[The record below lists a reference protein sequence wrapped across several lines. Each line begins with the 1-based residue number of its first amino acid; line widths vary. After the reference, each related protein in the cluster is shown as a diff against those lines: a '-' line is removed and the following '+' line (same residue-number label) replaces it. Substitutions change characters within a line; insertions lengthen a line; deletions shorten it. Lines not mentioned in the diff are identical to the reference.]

1 MNTKTTVQINET
13 RQPALTRAVVRQIG
27 GRESLADVARHG
39 AVGGYCGFT
48 YYADTVAFAV
58 RNRADIMERLKADA
72 EDFGCVGVISMLA
85 GFNCLKGMS
94 QEEIA
99 EGLYNPRS
107 ENRTAVYNAL
117 AWYAAEE
124 IARELNPDC

>member
-1 MNTKTTVQINET
+1 MNTTKMVQIRET
-13 RQPALTRAVVRQIG
+13 RQPALTRAVIRQIG
-27 GRESLADVARHG
+27 GRESLADVARYG
-39 AVGGYCGFT
+39 ADAGYCGFT

-58 RNRADIMERLKADA
+58 RNRADIMERLKDDA
-72 EDFGCVGVISMLA
+72 NDFGCGGVISMLA

-94 QEEIA
+94 QEEVA
-99 EGLYNPRS
+99 DGLYNPRS